1 MEIELIINRGGYIQ
15 APILIDDIKLELEL
29 RGYPGTL
36 TFTVWKD
43 EALNILEGD
52 PVRLA
57 IDGEV
62 IFYGFIF
69 TKTRS
74 ELNKIE
80 ITAYDQLRYLKNKDT
95 YTYENKTATEVINMI
110 INDFN
115 LNAGYIEDTK
125 YKIASRVEDDT
136 SLFDIIQNALDITI
150 INTGKYYILYD
161 NAGEITL
168 KSIDNMITDYYLDEE
183 TAEKYDYTS
192 SIDEETYNQIVLREE
207 DDDTGITK
215 VYMTKDSTTIN
226 SWGILQYTDTVE
238 DGEDGITKAETLLSL
253 YNQKT
258 RSITIKNA
266 IGRVDIRPGC
276 MIYIKLD
283 IGDVILDSLMMVY
296 KCTHT
301 INSDNH
307 FMELELI
314 GGEFTSA

>member
-125 YKIASRVEDDT
+125 YKIASRVENDT

-192 SIDEETYNQIVLREE
+192 SIDEET
-207 DDDTGITK
+207 
-215 VYMTKDSTTIN
+215 
-226 SWGILQYTDTVE
+226 
-238 DGEDGITKAETLLSL
+238 
-253 YNQKT
+253 
-258 RSITIKNA
+258 
-266 IGRVDIRPGC
+266 
-276 MIYIKLD
+276 
-283 IGDVILDSLMMVY
+283 
-296 KCTHT
+296 
-301 INSDNH
+301 
-307 FMELELI
+307 
-314 GGEFTSA
+314 